1 MDTRRATENPGDVLD
16 STSRSLRE
24 RNTVDMVRC
33 DAAVETLWEM
43 QAEKGPDMIR
53 RAFKME
59 LSSGNV
65 EEYKRRHNEIWPE
78 LTAELRRAGI
88 SDYSIYFDPETRIL
102 FAFQKLSDDN
112 TADTL
117 PQNPVVRKWWDYMND
132 GIMAYDEKNEPIS
145 TPLTE
150 VFHMD

>member
-1 MDTRRATENPGDVLD
+1 
-16 STSRSLRE
+16 
-24 RNTVDMVRC
+24 
-33 DAAVETLWEM
+33 
-43 QAEKGPDMIR
+43 MIR
-53 RAFKME
+53 SAFKMK

-65 EEYKRRHNEIWPE
+65 EEYKRRHDEIWPE
-78 LTAELRRAGI
+78 LTAELRKAGI
-88 SDYSIYFDPETRIL
+88 SDYSIYFDPETQIL
-102 FAFQKLSDDN
+102 FAFQKLSEDN

-132 GIMAYDEKNEPIS
+132 GIMEYDEENAPIS